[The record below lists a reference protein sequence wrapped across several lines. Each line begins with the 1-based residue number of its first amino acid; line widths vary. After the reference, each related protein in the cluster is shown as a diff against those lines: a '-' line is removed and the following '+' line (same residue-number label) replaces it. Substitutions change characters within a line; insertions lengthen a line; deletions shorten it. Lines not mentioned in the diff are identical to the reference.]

1 MLRYLVFFLLISTT
15 SFSQK
20 LEQSDSIENEKPSF
34 IIQPDRIEF
43 EINNQSHNYEIIPA
57 DEHGLMVLSETINR
71 TKEGFEWS
79 FNMLDTALNVVW
91 TRNYAIPYGST
102 FLGYDYNEGGFY
114 VLFGKA
120 QYKLEEMR
128 VLRLDMYQGDTT
140 SYEVNTVFP
149 IQLNTFE
156 VIGSSVLFG
165 GYANL
170 RPVVMLFDM
179 NTQKPKVLP
188 GFYNT
193 NSEIIDIRTDDDSR
207 TFSVIMSEKTYKK
220 QVTASIKT
228 FDSRGDLLQTKLLET
243 DYDKSLIDA
252 VSTNFSGGMQYVAGT
267 FARKKTE
274 YSRGLYLARLQ
285 NGHQELIRYHSYADL
300 TNFFSFMKKK
310 REKRM
315 KSKIEKK
322 KVQGKKI
329 KLNYRLMVHGIIQR
343 DDEYI
348 LIGEAYFPKYSS
360 TNSSYYS
367 SQNSY
372 DNRNSWVNPNFVG
385 YNYTHAVVVGFDR
398 QGNIL
403 WDNSFE
409 INDVLS
415 RYLKEFVKVSVE
427 NDRIIL
433 LYMHENVIQTKIIKD
448 SEILEGKNSDPIA
461 LTYKSDKV
469 KDNDYYIEGLEN
481 WYDDKFYAY
490 GVQNIRNQGDKNV
503 RLNRKVFYVNK
514 IEYR

>member
-1 MLRYLVFFLLISTT
+1 
-15 SFSQK
+15 
-20 LEQSDSIENEKPSF
+20 
-34 IIQPDRIEF
+34 
-43 EINNQSHNYEIIPA
+43 
-57 DEHGLMVLSETINR
+57 
-71 TKEGFEWS
+71 
-79 FNMLDTALNVVW
+79 
-91 TRNYAIPYGST
+91 
-102 FLGYDYNEGGFY
+102 
-114 VLFGKA
+114 
-120 QYKLEEMR
+120 
-128 VLRLDMYQGDTT
+128 
-140 SYEVNTVFP
+140 
-149 IQLNTFE
+149 
-156 VIGSSVLFG
+156 
-165 GYANL
+165 
-170 RPVVMLFDM
+170 MLFDM